1 MMEKTI
7 RFKLFPHQM
16 ALFTSKDKI
25 IYLRCGRGAG
35 KTFCAALLCA
45 LRLVGGK
52 RIVCLSQTSRQSREV
67 MWVEIIKQLDKIVPG
82 RYKANTGAQ
91 KITFGKTGVIYFAS
105 YESLETLR
113 GFTQIALTVCDEACL
128 APADLFS
135 VVSFCMRDLPPGV
148 SGQIIMLST
157 PRADNWVTSFCREQN
172 VTIINAKTSDNKRIS
187 LEEIELMRKTCL
199 DENQWKREFYG
210 EECDDGSEGTLFSN
224 DVLRDCEQVKDNTQK
239 GYAIGIDCSGL
250 GVDNNVIVVR
260 SINKIKKVVK
270 KRTATAAEMCGIV
283 KGLIEEFGRGDL
295 SHIAIDEAYGLDL
308 YNRLKEAGYN
318 AQVVP
323 FGGKASESV
332 YLNNRAEMYC
342 TMKKQFEEFGMIGL
356 NEDMK
361 RELNATRYILSNSNK
376 IQIIPKS
383 EIKLI
388 VGHSPDTADAL
399 ALTYTQPIVPRA
411 ITEYRLRQDRED
423 MRDL

>member
-1 MMEKTI
+1 MAKTI
-7 RFKLFPHQM
+7 KFKLFPHQK
-16 ALFTSKDKI
+16 ALFTSHDEI

-45 LRLVGGK
+45 LRLVEGK

-67 MWVEIIKQLDKIVPG
+67 MWVEIINQLNNIVPG
-82 RYKANTGAQ
+82 QYKANIAAQ

-113 GFTQIALTVCDEACL
+113 GFTQIALAVCDEVCL
-128 APADLFS
+128 APPDLFS
-135 VVSFCMRDLPPGV
+135 VVSFCMRDLPNGEA
-148 SGQIIMLST
+148 GQIVMLST
-157 PRADNWVTSFCREQN
+157 PRSDNWVTGFCRKEN
-172 VTIINAKTSDNKRIS
+172 VTIINAKTTDNKRVTPAQV
-187 LEEIELMRKTCL
+187 ELMRRTCL

-210 EECDDGSEGTLFSN
+210 EECEDGSEGTLFTN
-224 DVLRDCEQVKDNTQK
+224 DVLRDCEQVKENTQK

-250 GVDNNVIVVR
+250 GVDYNVIVVR

-270 KRTATAAEMCGIV
+270 KRTATAAEVCGIV

-308 YNRLKEAGYN
+308 SNRLKEAGY
-318 AQVVP
+318 VVHIVP

-342 TMKKQFEEFGMIGL
+342 VMKKSFEEFGMLGL

-361 RELNATRYILSNSNK
+361 RELNATRYVLNNANK

-399 ALTYTQPIVPRA
+399 ALTYIQPIVPRA
-411 ITEYRLRQDRED
+411 LTEYRLRQDRED
-423 MRDL
+423 MADL

>member
-1 MMEKTI
+1 MDIKI
-7 RFKLFPHQM
+7 KLFPHQKK
-16 ALFTSKDKI
+16 LLCSKEPVV
-25 IYLRCGRGAG
+25 YFRAGRGSG
-35 KTFCAALLCA
+35 KSYICA
-45 LRLVGGK
+45 LIATLSLIQGK
-52 RIVCLSQTSRQSREV
+52 RVICLAQTNASSREV
-67 MWVEIIKQLDKIVPG
+67 IVPEILNHLNKIIPG
-82 RYKANTGAQ
+82 KYSFNKSTG
-91 KITFGKTGVIYFAS
+91 KITYKDGVIFLSS
-105 YESLETLR
+105 YESMESLR
-113 GFTQIALTVCDEACL
+113 GFTKISLCICDEVAL
-128 APADLFS
+128 APPDLFT
-135 VVSFCMRDLPPGV
+135 VISFCMRGEGIKPR
-148 SGQIIMLST
+148 IIMAST
-157 PRADNWVTSFCREQN
+157 PRSDNWITQYVKNNN
-172 VTIINAKTSDNKRIS
+172 VPIINAKTSDNKTIT
-187 LEEIELMRKTCL
+187 EEQINVMRATCI
-199 DENQWKREFYG
+199 DENTWKREFYG
-210 EECDDGSEGTLFSN
+210 EECDDGSAGTLFTN
-224 DVLRDCEQVKDNTQK
+224 DVLIDCEQVKENTQK

-323 FGGKASESV
+323 FGGKSSESV

-411 ITEYRLRQDRED
+411 LTEYRLRQDRED

>member
-1 MMEKTI
+1 MAKTI
-7 RFKLFPHQM
+7 KFQLFPHQK
-16 ALFTSKDKI
+16 ALFSSKDDL

-35 KTFCAALLCA
+35 KTFCASLLCA
-45 LRLVGGK
+45 IRLLEQK
-52 RIVCLSQTSRQSREV
+52 RIVCLSPNYTQSSEV
-67 MWVEIIKQLDKIVPG
+67 MLPEILTRLNEIIPG
-82 RYKANTGAQ
+82 QYKKSEK
-91 KITFGKTGVIYFAS
+91 KITYKKGAIYFAS

-113 GFTQIALTVCDEACL
+113 GFTSISLCVCDEAAM
-128 APADLFS
+128 APPTLFS
-135 VVSFCMRDLPPGV
+135 VISFCMRDLPKGTD
-148 SGQIIMLST
+148 GQIVMLST
-157 PRADNWVTSFCREQN
+157 PRADNWLTTYVRDN
-172 VTIINAKTSDNKRIS
+172 DVKIINAKTTDNKKIKQK
-187 LEEIELMRKTCL
+187 EIELMRKTCL

-210 EECDDGSEGTLFSN
+210 EECDDGSEGTLFTN
-224 DVLRDCEQVKDNTQK
+224 DVLRDCEQVKENSQK

-295 SHIAIDEAYGLDL
+295 SHISIDEAYGLDL

-318 AQVVP
+318 AMVVP

-342 TMKKQFEEFGMIGL
+342 FMKKQFEEFGMIGL

-361 RELNATRYILSNSNK
+361 RELNATRYILNNSNK

-411 ITEYRLRQDRED
+411 LTEYRLRQDMED